1 MFLPFCSTKGSLQK
15 KLQAWGVQ
23 RACSVMESYRCC
35 CLPQVALYKYIVNV
49 EGNCAALRLKQLLAG
64 PSAVFFV
71 QSDEI
76 EWFYPLLTPYVHY
89 IPVSFSQAGVT
100 QYQEVS
106 CCYFCNAC
114 TLTSYTASPS
124 LHLQNGSNAIFFQL
138 GLWKGSRC
146 VPARVLILRCS

>member
-1 MFLPFCSTKGSLQK
+1 MKT
-15 KLQAWGVQ
+15 
-23 RACSVMESYRCC
+23 YRCC

-100 QYQEVS
+100 QCLGVS
-106 CCYFCNAC
+106 CCSSCNAC
-114 TLTSYTASPS
+114 TLDGARIYSPAPS
-124 LHLQNGSNAIFFQL
+124 EL
-138 GLWKGSRC
+138 
-146 VPARVLILRCS
+146 